1 MAMPIPIVILAG
13 GDGAR
18 IGGGKPQKS
27 LAGAT
32 LLHHAIAKAETYSP
46 SVLVSVSAPDIALPG
61 NVARLLDEEKIGGP
75 IAGLAAALRF
85 ATTTGAGYVMI
96 MPCDTPFLPDN
107 LLQRLQDGIGASI
120 AAMAQYDG
128 RLHPSCSLWRA
139 DAAGLL
145 PEYLAT
151 GRRSLIGFAE
161 MAAYVAVEWQAEAED
176 PFFNINTA
184 SELVDAERIITRR
197 TQSK

>member
-27 LAGAT
+27 LAGT
-32 LLHHAIAKAETYSP
+32 SLLNHAIAKAEIYSP
-46 SVLVSVSAPDIALPG
+46 SVLVSVSASDHSLPG
-61 NVARLLDEEKIGGP
+61 NVARLRDGGKIRGP
-75 IAGLAAALRF
+75 VAGLAAALRF
-85 ATTTGAGYVMI
+85 ASETQAPHVMI

-107 LLQRLQDGIGASI
+107 LLQRLQEGIGASN
-120 AAMAQYDG
+120 AAVAQYDG

-139 DAAGLL
+139 DAASLL
-145 PEYLAT
+145 PEYFAT
-151 GRRSLIGFAE
+151 GKRSLIGFAE
-161 MAAYVAVEWQAEAED
+161 MAGYVAVEWEAEAED

-184 SELVDAERIITRR
+184 SELIDATRIMTQR
-197 TQSK
+197 TLDK